1 MTEIVDRSFADLSAQ
16 EFHDLARLRV
26 DVFVVEQNCPY
37 HELDGHD
44 TDVGTRHIWIE
55 STEPVTYLRLLEEGS
70 SRRIGRVVTSPDNRG
85 RGLARHL
92 VEYVMAGYPGE
103 LVLDAQS
110 YLVEWYESFGFVSTG
125 DEYLDEGIAHVPMRR
140 GTSLDR

>member
-1 MTEIVDRSFADLSAQ
+1 VTEIVDRSFADLSTQ

-44 TDVGTRHIWIE
+44 TDAGTRHIWIE
-55 STEPVTYLRLLEEGS
+55 SPEPVTYLRLLEEAG
-70 SRRIGRVVTSPDNRG
+70 SRRIGRVATRPGNRG
-85 RGLARHL
+85 RGLARQL
-92 VEYVMAGYPGE
+92 LEYVIDTYPGE

-125 DEYLDEGIAHVPMRR
+125 DQYLDEGIAHVPMHR
-140 GTSLDR
+140 GSSLDR